1 MPKNSFLISILTLS
15 VIANC
20 IFIYSKYKYGSSFKG
35 QQTAIVDLFSKKQT
49 NELIAESLIVN
60 PFETFIDVKGTSIY
74 LNSLIGDSKKLILII
89 SDNSCGSCTEL
100 CLKALQ
106 NTVPQQYN
114 EDILVLGLYER
125 KREFYLLSKQYPFR
139 FFFLSENSNLKEVK
153 TKSPVFFVLDNNFKM
168 NYVFIPVL
176 EYQILTERYL
186 DDILKI
192 IKR

>member
-1 MPKNSFLISILTLS
+1 MPKNSFLITILTLS

-106 NTVPQQYN
+106 NKLPQQ
-114 EDILVLGLYER
+114 
-125 KREFYLLSKQYPFR
+125 
-139 FFFLSENSNLKEVK
+139 
-153 TKSPVFFVLDNNFKM
+153 
-168 NYVFIPVL
+168 
-176 EYQILTERYL
+176 
-186 DDILKI
+186 
-192 IKR
+192 